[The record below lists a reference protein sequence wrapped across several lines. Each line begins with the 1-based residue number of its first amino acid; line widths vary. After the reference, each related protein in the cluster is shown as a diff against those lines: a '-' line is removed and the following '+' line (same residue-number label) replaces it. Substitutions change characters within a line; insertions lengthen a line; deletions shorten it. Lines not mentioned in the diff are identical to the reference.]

1 MTGETSPEMRGGY
14 QQGKKDRINL
24 KRARSYL
31 YRVTG
36 DLGRLVAGA
45 KWVLGWWLIALFLFG
60 PVAVW
65 AGPVAVTDDW
75 GQTIELPG
83 PAQRII
89 PLYGAFTEM
98 LFAIGAGPQVVA
110 RTDADQ
116 GPPEITQLPAVGTH
130 MRPNVEMI
138 VALKPNLVVL
148 SASRRAAI
156 PEVRRVEEAGIPVVV
171 FSPNSFQ
178 DIFRTME
185 RLGVLTGRQAAAAE
199 LQKQMRQRLDAVAKR
214 LETVSVGP
222 RVFYEIRAEPLTAA
236 GRGSMVQQI
245 LEAVKA
251 ENVVEGDKAIIQTDL
266 EVLLLAN
273 PDYYIV
279 QTGPMN
285 RNPAPPN
292 KRQHFQ
298 RLRAIQRNQVI
309 LVDEFLFSR
318 AGPRCVDAV
327 EQLAAALYPERF
339 SR

>member
-1 MTGETSPEMRGGY
+1 M
-14 QQGKKDRINL
+14 
-24 KRARSYL
+24 
-31 YRVTG
+31 
-36 DLGRLVAGA
+36 
-45 KWVLGWWLIALFLFG
+45 
-60 PVAVW
+60 
-65 AGPVAVTDDW
+65 
-75 GQTIELPG
+75 
-83 PAQRII
+83 
-89 PLYGAFTEM
+89 
-98 LFAIGAGPQVVA
+98 GAGPQVVA

-156 PEVRRVEEAGIPVVV
+156 PEIRRVEEAGIPVAV
-171 FSPNSFQ
+171 FSPNSFH
-178 DIFRTME
+178 DIFWTME
-185 RLGVLTGRQAAAAE
+185 RLGVLTGRQDAAAE

-214 LETVSVGP
+214 LESVSVGP
-222 RVFYEIRAEPLTAA
+222 RVFFEIRAEPLTAA
-236 GRGSMVQQI
+236 GRGSMVQHI
-245 LEAVKA
+245 LDAVKA
-251 ENVVEGDKAIIQTDL
+251 ENVVEGDKAIVQTDL
-266 EVLLLAN
+266 EMLLLAN

-298 RLRAIQRNQVI
+298 RLRAIQHNQVI